1 MTKLRLLIAD
11 DEPLIRRGLRNALAN
26 LPAVELVAECEN
38 GAQAIQ
44 EILSTQPDLVL
55 LDVQM
60 PDCDGLE
67 VLRQVGPERMPSVIF
82 VTAYDQYAVKAFE
95 LNAVDYLL
103 KPFDEGRLSAA
114 IERARE
120 RLRSNDFRSA
130 ALRLQQLLE
139 GSHRPWAERLVVRNN
154 DRYDFV
160 PVDKVDWV
168 ESANNYV
175 LLHCGPKT
183 HMLSETL
190 SGLEKR
196 LDPEK
201 FVRVHRGRIVNISRI
216 VAAHTLMNGIYELEL
231 NTGTRLSTGRQF
243 LDSVQRLIRR

>member
-1 MTKLRLLIAD
+1 
-11 DEPLIRRGLRNALAN
+11 
-26 LPAVELVAECEN
+26 
-38 GAQAIQ
+38 
-44 EILSTQPDLVL
+44 
-55 LDVQM
+55 
-60 PDCDGLE
+60 
-67 VLRQVGPERMPSVIF
+67 
-82 VTAYDQYAVKAFE
+82 
-95 LNAVDYLL
+95 
-103 KPFDEGRLSAA
+103 
-114 IERARE
+114 
-120 RLRSNDFRSA
+120 
-130 ALRLQQLLE
+130 
-139 GSHRPWAERLVVRNN
+139 LVVRNN

-160 PVDKVDWV
+160 SVDKVDWV

-216 VAAHTLMNGIYELEL
+216 VAAHTMMNGIYELEL
-231 NTGTRLSTGRQF
+231 NTGARLSTGRQF